1 MFEEKRQR
9 ENLRKQEREKEK
21 FERDLEIQTLKEQ
34 HSRELKQLRAK
45 YESTQELSRFENV
58 IHARMYTRNV
68 KFEFR
73 LYACNSVTLYSDLQ
87 NIIVRNLKLGLN
99 HMFWACDN
107 VHLYYLSIGRTLSKS
122 KFFFFINYTFSHM
135 KFFTKI

>member
-58 IHARMYTRNV
+58 IHARVYTRNV
-68 KFEFR
+68 K
-73 LYACNSVTLYSDLQ
+73 LNLGYQVYACNSVTLYSDL
-87 NIIVRNLKLGLN
+87 
-99 HMFWACDN
+99 
-107 VHLYYLSIGRTLSKS
+107 
-122 KFFFFINYTFSHM
+122 
-135 KFFTKI
+135 

>member
-34 HSRELKQLRAK
+34 HSREIKQLRAK

-73 LYACNSVTLYSDLQ
+73 LYACNSVTLYSDL
-87 NIIVRNLKLGLN
+87 
-99 HMFWACDN
+99 
-107 VHLYYLSIGRTLSKS
+107 YS
-122 KFFFFINYTFSHM
+122 
-135 KFFTKI
+135 

>member
-58 IHARMYTRNV
+58 IHARVYRYTRNV

-73 LYACNSVTLYSDLQ
+73 LYACNSVTLYSDL
-87 NIIVRNLKLGLN
+87 
-99 HMFWACDN
+99 
-107 VHLYYLSIGRTLSKS
+107 
-122 KFFFFINYTFSHM
+122 
-135 KFFTKI
+135 

>member
-1 MFEEKRQR
+1 MHRFFMNNDFLYDIFLSKIVFVNLCFIYDTLFFQTRINALVEQEVKRRMFEEKRQR

-73 LYACNSVTLYSDLQ
+73 LYACNSVTLYSDL
-87 NIIVRNLKLGLN
+87 
-99 HMFWACDN
+99 
-107 VHLYYLSIGRTLSKS
+107 
-122 KFFFFINYTFSHM
+122 
-135 KFFTKI
+135 

>member
-1 MFEEKRQR
+1 MFHLWYSFFQTRINALVEQEVKRRMFEEKRQR

-45 YESTQELSRFENV
+45 YESTQELSRLENV

-68 KFEFR
+68 EFEFR
-73 LYACNSVTLYSDLQ
+73 LYACNSVTLYSNLDL
-87 NIIVRNLKLGLN
+87 
-99 HMFWACDN
+99 
-107 VHLYYLSIGRTLSKS
+107 
-122 KFFFFINYTFSHM
+122 
-135 KFFTKI
+135 

>member
-73 LYACNSVTLYSDLQ
+73 LYACNSVTLYSDLY
-87 NIIVRNLKLGLN
+87 ISTIRYLKLGLN
-99 HMFWACDN
+99 HMVWACDN
-107 VHLYYLSIGRTLSKS
+107 VHLYYLLIGRTLSKS
-122 KFFFFINYTFSHM
+122 KKFFFINYTFSHM
-135 KFFTKI
+135 KFFTRI